1 MKGDRA
7 NMDLTVCYLIE
18 IYNQQEGKCFLSRME
33 LSLKNHSDWR
43 ISIERLDESNGYVKG
58 NIGLMCLEFQ
68 SSNQWSIEKLNTFVR
83 EYSINTKIENFEE
96 ICKEATIKNRQ
107 HLKKRKIKQPP
118 MNDKIT
124 KTCLCRDCD
133 TIKEYSSFST
143 CGLKNSKC
151 KDCHKQHNDKIKTP
165 SLRLK
170 LKKLISSS
178 KNGIDKRNKSK
189 WRKETP
195 IIHTLTFDELLDVYI
210 TQKGKC
216 MYSNKKL
223 ELFGDYMMSLERI
236 DIKVGYI
243 KENCCLICVELN
255 VGDWSIVKNEYDD
268 REGCSGWN
276 KEKFNII
283 VNKII
288 SMKTI

>member
-1 MKGDRA
+1 
-7 NMDLTVCYLIE
+7 MDF
-18 IYNQQEGKCFLSRME
+18 K
-33 LSLKNHSDWR
+33 
-43 ISIERLDESNGYVKG
+43 
-58 NIGLMCLEFQ
+58 
-68 SSNQWSIEKLNTFVR
+68 
-83 EYSINTKIENFEE
+83 KI
-96 ICKEATIKNRQ
+96 
-107 HLKKRKIKQPP
+107 L
-118 MNDKIT
+118 
-124 KTCLCRDCD
+124 
-133 TIKEYSSFST
+133 
-143 CGLKNSKC
+143 NSKAT
-151 KDCHKQHNDKIKTP
+151 KVTAWVVLPTILVGGYFAVKYF
-165 SLRLK
+165 
-170 LKKLISSS
+170 
-178 KNGIDKRNKSK
+178 IDKRNKSK